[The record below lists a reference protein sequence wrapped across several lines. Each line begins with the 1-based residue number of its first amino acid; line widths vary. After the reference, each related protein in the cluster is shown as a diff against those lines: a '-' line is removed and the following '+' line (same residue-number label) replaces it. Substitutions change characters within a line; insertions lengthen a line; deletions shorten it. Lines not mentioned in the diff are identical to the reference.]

1 MVEQASI
8 NLKHFNEMEKHLLD
22 QVVEV
27 SKSMIESFKFRLI
40 YGSKVTPEQNQRTLK
55 ALEDFRAK
63 NWDTSLSKKEA
74 YKKYMNLYNLVIS
87 NNKKE

>member
-27 SKSMIESFKFRLI
+27 SNSLIGQFKFRLI
-40 YGSKVTPEQNQRTLK
+40 YGTKVTSGQSRQTLK
-55 ALEDFRAK
+55 ALREFRSK
-63 NWDTSLSKKEA
+63 NWDKSVSRKEA
-74 YKKYMNLYNLVIS
+74 YRKYINLYN
-87 NNKKE
+87 

>member
-1 MVEQASI
+1 MSMD
-8 NLKHFNEMEKHLLD
+8 LKNFDEMEKRLLD
-22 QVVEV
+22 QVMEI
-27 SKSMIESFKFRLI
+27 SKSMIESFKFTLI

-74 YKKYMNLYNLVIS
+74 YKKYMDLYN
-87 NNKKE
+87 

>member
-27 SKSMIESFKFRLI
+27 SKSMIESSNSGLFMA
-40 YGSKVTPEQNQRTLK
+40 LK
-55 ALEDFRAK
+55 
-63 NWDTSLSKKEA
+63 
-74 YKKYMNLYNLVIS
+74 
-87 NNKKE
+87 